1 MQKLIITGGTP
12 LKGEVTISG
21 AKNSTVAI
29 IPATLLVDG
38 PCRIEN
44 IPNIQDVKLFFQI
57 MSKLGAV
64 IEYVDANTVIIDNSA
79 VNCYDACF
87 DEANKIRA
95 SYYLLGALIGRFN
108 NAKVSF
114 PGGCDFGTR
123 PIDQHIK
130 AFEAIGAKID
140 IENGVICAKAENL
153 NGSSFYMDVVSV
165 GATINAMLAAVKA
178 NGITIIENAA
188 KEPHIVDVANFLNN
202 MGASIIGAGTDII
215 KIKGVDRLPGGSTY
229 SIVPDQIEAGTF
241 MLASAITNGDI
252 TIKNCI
258 PKHLESLSAKL
269 VEMGAQI
276 EENENGDSLRI
287 KVDKKLSP
295 VNIKTQPY
303 PGFPTDLHPQMCAL
317 LAVIEG
323 VSIITEAVWDSR
335 FQYVAELRRMGGQIK
350 VEGRIA
356 VIDGTKKLSGTK
368 VKAIDLRA
376 GAAMI
381 VAGLGA
387 DGVSE
392 IHNLEIIDRG
402 YEKIEEKFKNLGAKM
417 ERVEMTQADYY

>member
-1 MQKLIITGGTP
+1 MQKLVINGGIQ
-12 LKGEVTISG
+12 LKGEINISG
-21 AKNSTVAI
+21 AKNSAVAI

-44 IPNIQDVKLFFQI
+44 IPDIKDVKVFLNI
-57 MSKLGAV
+57 LENIGAD
-64 IEYVDANTVIIDNSA
+64 IDYIDSQTVIIDTTP
-79 VNCYDACF
+79 VDCYEACF
-87 DEANKIRA
+87 DEVGKIRA
-95 SYYLLGALIGRFN
+95 SYYLIGALLGRFK
-108 NAKVSF
+108 NANVSF

-123 PIDQHIK
+123 PLDQHIK
-130 AFEAIGAKID
+130 AFEALGAKVD
-140 IENGVICAKAENL
+140 IAHGIINVSAENL
-153 NGSSFYMDVVSV
+153 KGSSFYMDIVSV
-165 GATINAMLAAVKA
+165 GATINAMLTAVKA
-178 NGITIIENAA
+178 QGTTIIENAA

-215 KIKGVDRLPGGSTY
+215 KIRGVESLPGGGTY

-241 MLASAITNGDI
+241 MIASAITNGDV
-252 TIKNCI
+252 TIRNCI
-258 PKHLESLSAKL
+258 PKHLESLTAKL
-269 VEMGAQI
+269 VEIGISI

-287 KVDKKLSP
+287 KANQKLLP

-303 PGFPTDLHPQMCAL
+303 PGFPTDLQPQICAL
-317 LAVIEG
+317 ATRIEG

-335 FQYVAELRRMGGQIK
+335 FQYISELRRMGADIK

-356 VIDGTKKLSGTK
+356 IVNGSKQLFGTK

-387 DGVSE
+387 EGITEVL
-392 IHNLEIIDRG
+392 NLGIIDRG
-402 YEKIEEKFKNLGAKM
+402 YEKVEEKFIQLGADIKRM
-417 ERVEMTQADYY
+417 PMTEADY

>member
-1 MQKLIITGGTP
+1 MQKLVINGGIQ
-12 LKGEVTISG
+12 LKGEINISG
-21 AKNSTVAI
+21 AKNSAVAI

-44 IPNIQDVKLFFQI
+44 IPDIKDVKIFLNI
-57 MSKLGAV
+57 LEGIGAN
-64 IEYVDANTVIIDNSA
+64 ITYINSQTVIIDTSKVDCYEA
-79 VNCYDACF
+79 CYD
-87 DEANKIRA
+87 EASKIRA
-95 SYYLLGALIGRFN
+95 SYYLIGALLGRFK

-123 PIDQHIK
+123 PLDQHIK
-130 AFEAIGAKID
+130 AFEALGAKVDMSHGI
-140 IENGVICAKAENL
+140 INAKAETL
-153 NGSSFYMDVVSV
+153 RGSSFYMDIVSV
-165 GATINAMLAAVKA
+165 GATINAMLTAVKA

-215 KIKGVDRLPGGSTY
+215 KIKGVESLPGGGTY

-241 MLASAITNGDI
+241 MIASAITNGDI
-252 TIKNCI
+252 TIHNCI
-258 PKHLESLSAKL
+258 PKHLESLTAKL
-269 VEMGAQI
+269 VEIGVNI
-276 EENENGDSLRI
+276 EENEDGDSLRI
-287 KVDKKLSP
+287 KADKKLSP

-303 PGFPTDLHPQMCAL
+303 PGFPTDLQPQICS
-317 LAVIEG
+317 LATKIDG

-335 FQYVAELRRMGGQIK
+335 FQYISELRRMGADVK

-356 VIDGTKKLSGTK
+356 IVNGTNKLFGAK

-381 VAGLGA
+381 LAGLGA
-387 DGVSE
+387 EGTTE
-392 IHNLEIIDRG
+392 IFELGIIDRG
-402 YEKIEEKFKNLGAKM
+402 YENVEKKFIQLGADMKRLPIT
-417 ERVEMTQADYY
+417 EEDF